1 MALTKKQFIEFADL
15 IAKHNPTKAMVDDIV
30 YIMASSNNRFD
41 KHRFADRI
49 HSQSNKRLN
58 DLNIDDLQRAW
69 LGKRLPCSNG
79 LRR

>member
-58 DLNIDDLQRAW
+58 NLDINDLQIWAM
-69 LGKRLPCSNG
+69 GGYK
-79 LRR
+79 

>member
-58 DLNIDDLQRAW
+58 DLDITDLQKAW
-69 LGKRLPCSNG
+69 VNG
-79 LRR
+79 NICNNGYRR

>member
-1 MALTKKQFIEFADL
+1 MQRGIFNSMALTKKQFIEFADL

-49 HSQSNKRLN
+49 NSQSNKRHDNLNIN
-58 DLNIDDLQRAW
+58 DLQEAW
-69 LGKRLPCSNG
+69 GVK
-79 LRR
+79 